1 MIGVVW
7 AAYSAYVCCRVDEHA
22 RVVVF
27 CEGAS
32 AEDVVSVCDFYD
44 VAET

>member
-1 MIGVVW
+1 MVW
-7 AAYSAYVCCRVDEHA
+7 AAYSSYVCCRVDEHA
-22 RVVVF
+22 GVVF
-27 CEGAS
+27 LCERAS